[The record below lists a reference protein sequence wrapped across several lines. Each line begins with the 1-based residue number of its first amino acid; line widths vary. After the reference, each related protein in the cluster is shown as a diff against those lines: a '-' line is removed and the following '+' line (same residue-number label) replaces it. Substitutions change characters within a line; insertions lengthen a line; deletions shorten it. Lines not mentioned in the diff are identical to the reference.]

1 MYEIIS
7 DMSSRQDAIE
17 ERLTNLEDKL
27 QALQVQNY
35 FFYIILILYFLIIKF
50 KLINVSFSYQT
61 IKKNKIKTR
70 TIWRVCQI

>member
-1 MYEIIS
+1 
-7 DMSSRQDAIE
+7 MSSRQDAIE

-61 IKKNKIKTR
+61 IKKK
-70 TIWRVCQI
+70 

>member
-61 IKKNKIKTR
+61 IQKNKIKTR